1 MIKITGKLWLLTL
14 CLSLIVSIPLASADE
29 NDENKRDQSSH
40 FYKTGNKD
48 GTGSADLE
56 EKVQLMQKVYVCSK
70 CDYRYVG
77 DTPPDKCPN
86 KNCNGVASDF
96 NEVYACSKCG
106 YGYAG
111 DTLPDKCPN
120 KNCDGVASDFQKVYV
135 CPKCGYEHIGDT
147 PPDKCPKC
155 EEVKGTNSAQPI
167 QPVKEEVA
175 ITDKP
180 DDPGIFHTILTITPW
195 LLVVLC
201 LIFVWKNIFF
211 LRRKLDTIESQL
223 KEIIPTKSEGSS
235 ELNTNRPKGNDLQL
249 EERVSEL
256 EKVVFELKE
265 AVKYLLREW
274 ETRKKENKEDQRPQE
289 SSQLRSLHRE
299 IPANNQRIHT
309 EGTTRPDQLL
319 NKSISTSNTSNKL
332 GLIPGANRGLGLSP
346 EIQKIII
353 AFNKMMLDS
362 TKLDESS
369 MELWKLRNNFI
380 ENYKVIAFK
389 CVNSQERVN
398 HPEEQPRF
406 EMCRPSESTLWC
418 IKLSDGTFAVLPG
431 LREYESTAHFQ
442 GGMKE
447 LFNVDYKTGTYRKIE
462 VVKPAIVKRDF
473 SINEQGELR
482 LRQ

>member
-29 NDENKRDQSSH
+29 NDGNKRDQSSY

-56 EKVQLMQKVYVCSK
+56 EKVQLMQKVYVC
-70 CDYRYVG
+70 
-77 DTPPDKCPN
+77 
-86 KNCNGVASDF
+86 
-96 NEVYACSKCG
+96 
-106 YGYAG
+106 
-111 DTLPDKCPN
+111 
-120 KNCDGVASDFQKVYV
+120 
-135 CPKCGYEHIGDT
+135 PKCGYEHIGDT
-147 PPDKCPKC
+147 PPDKCPNKNC
-155 EEVKGTNSAQPI
+155 DGVAKGTNSAQPI
-167 QPVKEEVA
+167 QPVKEEVV

-180 DDPGIFHTILTITPW
+180 DDPGIFHTLLTITPW

-235 ELNTNRPKGNDLQL
+235 ELNTNRLKGNDLQL

-256 EKVVFELKE
+256 ERVVSELKE
-265 AVKYLLREW
+265 AVKYLRREW
-274 ETRKKENKEDQRPQE
+274 ETQKKENKEEQRPQE

-319 NKSISTSNTSNKL
+319 NKGISTSNTSNKL
-332 GLIPGANRGLGLSP
+332 GLISGANRGLGLSP
-346 EIQKIII
+346 EIQKIIV

-447 LFNVDYKTGTYRKIE
+447 LFNADYKTGTYRKIE